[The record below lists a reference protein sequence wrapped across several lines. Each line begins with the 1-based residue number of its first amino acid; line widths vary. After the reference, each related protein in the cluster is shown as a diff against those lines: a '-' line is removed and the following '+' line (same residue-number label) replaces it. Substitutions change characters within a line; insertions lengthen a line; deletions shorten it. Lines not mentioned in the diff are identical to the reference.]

1 MNGQWQQKQEKAQ
14 RGAALIV
21 ALIMLVIMA
30 LLGVAAMQNT
40 TMEERMAGNV
50 RQQYRAFQAA
60 EAGLRRAEE
69 EIEEGADDAMSCD
82 DSFEDISNL
91 SSGDFDTLDVVENE
105 VPVQVHIRYCGP
117 KKRQYT
123 NEDGE
128 TAISNVGAQ
137 SRIYVYYYKI
147 ISVAR
152 VENNSDVILVS
163 AYAKR

>member
-1 MNGQWQQKQEKAQ
+1 MNRLRQLSDKEQ
-14 RGAALIV
+14 GAALIV

-60 EAGLRRAEE
+60 EAGLRWAEE
-69 EIEEGADDAMSCD
+69 DIDEGADDAMDCD
-82 DSFEDISNL
+82 DDFEDVSDL
-91 SSGDFDTLDVVENE
+91 EDDDFTAFDTVGDEAG
-105 VPVQVHIRYCGP
+105 VQVHFRYCGP
-117 KKRQYT
+117 KKREYT

-128 TAISNVGAQ
+128 TVTSDSGAQ
-137 SRIYVYYYKI
+137 SMIYVYYYKI

-163 AYAKR
+163 AYAER